1 MYQEH
6 HQGEFVISTDPAR
19 LDLDVIHGYL
29 AGTSYWAA
37 GRAREVVARAL
48 RHSLCF
54 GVYRDRQQIGFARV
68 VTDFA
73 TFAWLADVFILD
85 KYQGA
90 GLGKWLIGCVLL
102 HPDLQ
107 GLRRFLLATKD
118 AHGLYRQFG
127 WTELPAPE
135 RYMERFDSLK

>member
-6 HQGEFVISTDPAR
+6 RNGDYLISTDPRR

-29 AGTSYWAA
+29 SESSYWAA

-54 GVYRDRQQIGFARV
+54 GVYRDGQQIGFARV
-68 VTDFA
+68 VSDFA

-85 KYQGA
+85 AHQSA
-90 GLGKWLIGCVLL
+90 GLGKWLIDCVLR

-118 AHGLYRQFG
+118 AHGLYRQFSFE
-127 WTELPAPE
+127 ELTTPE
-135 RYMERFDSLK
+135 RYMERFDPRA